1 MLQVAGF
8 QRVVKCLPQLRRA
21 TEADDLIITEFL
33 SRPIDLLG
41 HVAKALPR
49 DDRLAFSLAARS
61 LNAARATAKLKLKTK
76 PKALM
81 HSSVA
86 LLIWARSI
94 GCPLPRAWPG
104 PRPLPGQPCSR
115 RRPFVNQVFNHM
127 HLMRGSTE
135 ALYMWELED
144 DLVPFTQEQLEC
156 VAWPESVIAFK
167 DEEDEEDEDSEED
180 DQQLGPYIVD
190 APNGSYF
197 TVADLIDAIAGLED
211 EDYCGDGGE
220 LTPRAFCY
228 PLLAADSV
236 SRTLCTGH
244 VYFEGLEYTGEIKVL
259 LLGDLDH
266 TSVKVFMPLYG
277 S

>member
-1 MLQVAGF
+1 MSA
-8 QRVVKCLPQLRRA
+8 PD
-21 TEADDLIITEFL
+21 TTNDPEADDPIITEFL
-33 SRPIDLLG
+33 SLPIDLLG

-94 GCPLPRAWPG
+94 GCPLPRARPG

-135 ALYMWELED
+135 AMSMEDD

-167 DEEDEEDEDSEED
+167 DEEHEEYEEDSED

-197 TVADLIDAIAGLED
+197 TVADLIDAIAGHEG
-211 EDYCGDGGE
+211 DYDCGDGGE

-228 PLLAADSV
+228 PLLYADSV
-236 SRTLCTGH
+236 SPTLCTGH

-259 LLGDLDH
+259 GDLDH